1 MSGPNHLKV
10 HERMVTSGTNS
21 PPAEMSTQW

>member
-1 MSGPNHLKV
+1 MSGPKHLKV

-21 PPAEMSTQW
+21 PPAEMSTQ